1 MNAEKLKNYLIKNK
15 KKFVQ
20 ERSYTYN
27 ISDVT
32 DQTDDVEVIDFEA
45 LLRSIDEF
53 AATFK

>member
-1 MNAEKLKNYLIKNK
+1 MNIEKLKKYLTQNK

-20 ERSYTYN
+20 QRSYTYN

-45 LLRSIDEF
+45 LLKSIDEF